1 MVVNSVS
8 YCGSVSPDGIRNL
21 SQESIAYL
29 TCCLFQGKTLSGLM
43 GFDIALLYG
52 SRDVQL
58 PGKVGNILSITF
70 GLGTTQLVV
79 KVSHM

>member
-8 YCGSVSPDGIRNL
+8 YCGPVSSDRIRNL
-21 SQESIAYL
+21 SQESIAHL
-29 TCCLFQGKTLSGLM
+29 TRCLFQGKTLSGLM

-58 PGKVGNILSITF
+58 PGKVGNILGITF